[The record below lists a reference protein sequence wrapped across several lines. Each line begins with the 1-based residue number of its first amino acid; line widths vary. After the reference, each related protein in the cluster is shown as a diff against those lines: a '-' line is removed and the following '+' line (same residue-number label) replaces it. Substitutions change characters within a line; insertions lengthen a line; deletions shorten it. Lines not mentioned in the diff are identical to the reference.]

1 MKLRRNI
8 RIAYSLRTKK
18 MSKGINEFEKRKIA
32 FEQSFLELDVA
43 QRAPIESAAPCIVVK
58 AAPGSGKTKIL
69 ISAICLYR
77 YNNLNDNICAITFTR
92 AAAAEMQE
100 RLEKYGVN
108 NVQISTIHS

>member
-1 MKLRRNI
+1 
-8 RIAYSLRTKK
+8 

-32 FEQSFLELDVA
+32 FEQSFSELDIA
-43 QRAPIESAAPCIVVK
+43 QRAPIESAAPRIVVK

-69 ISAICLYR
+69 ISAICLHR